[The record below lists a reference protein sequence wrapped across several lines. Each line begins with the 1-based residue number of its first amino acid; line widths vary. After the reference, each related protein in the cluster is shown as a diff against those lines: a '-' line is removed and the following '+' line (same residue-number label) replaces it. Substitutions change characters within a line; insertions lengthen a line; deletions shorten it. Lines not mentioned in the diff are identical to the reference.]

1 MRTRTLLHDG
11 WTLSPVGDVGAVPH
25 AVVLRGADGGVPATV
40 PGCVHTDL
48 LAADLID
55 DPYVDR
61 NEPKTSWIG
70 RTDWRYATTFGHDA
84 AATEAGARHQL
95 AFDGLD
101 TIATIEVNGVEVG
114 TSANMH
120 RRYRFDVTDVIRDGD
135 NDLVVTFA
143 APEPWAERA
152 ELELG
157 PRPGSNLAS
166 PAPFNAIRKMACN
179 FGWDWGPILITSGIW
194 KAVALESWTV
204 ARLADVRPTL
214 TVLDAAVGLNTGTV
228 RLEVDV
234 ERSPTIAPTEL
245 RAHFEIAGLPTEL
258 VIIPYDDTDSL
269 SFDLPNMDLWW
280 PHGHGDQ
287 TLYDLDVTL
296 HDDDGATIDSW
307 SRRVGFRTVELDT
320 APDELGSAFT
330 LKINGV
336 PIFARG
342 ANWIPDD
349 CFVSRLTPERYRE
362 RLAASRDANIDLL
375 RVWGGGLYE
384 TDDFYDACDELG
396 ILVWQDFLFAC
407 AAYAEE
413 DPLRAEVEAE
423 ARDNVARLMPHPS
436 LVLWNGCNEN
446 IWGHQDWG
454 WKSTLGD
461 LTWGAGYYFDLLPRV
476 VAELDPTRPYWPGSP
491 YSGEGIHPN
500 DPAHGTT
507 HMWDVWNRVGY
518 EVYRDT
524 VPRFAAEYGWQ
535 APPTWR
541 TLTEA
546 VHDRVISSAS
556 PSMPTHQKAASGDAK
571 LEVGLAPH
579 FPSPAGTDAWL
590 WAMQLN
596 QARAVS
602 VGITHLRAHRG
613 VSMGSVVW
621 QINDCWPVVSWAAID
636 GAGRKKPLW
645 YAMQAAYAPRLLT
658 VAPASGDATN
668 LTVSLVSEDD
678 VSLDGTLTLQRVSF
692 DGEILAESSV
702 AVSLVGRGRLTVD
715 VPAEVA
721 EPLSPGSELLVAR
734 LGELTGLW
742 FFAADRDL
750 EYERTALD
758 VTQARRPD
766 GFVEVTVTARA
777 LVRDLSLQADRLAP
791 TASVDRGLVTLL
803 PGESAMF
810 LVSGVPVDAVLDDIA
825 GWPVLSAA
833 NDLVAGVGSA

>member
-11 WTLSPVGDVGAVPH
+11 WTLRPVGDVDAVPH
-25 AVVLRGADGGVPATV
+25 AVVVRGERGGVPAAV

-48 LAADLID
+48 MAAGLID
-55 DPYVDR
+55 DPYLDR

-70 RTDWRYATTFGHDA
+70 RTDWRYSTSFTHGA
-84 AATEAGARHQL
+84 AAADPDARHQL

-101 TIATIEVNGVEVG
+101 TIATIELNGTQVG

-120 RRYRFDVTDVIRDGD
+120 RRYRFDVTDVVRDGA

-179 FGWDWGPILITSGIW
+179 FGWDWGPVLITSGIW
-194 KAVALESWTV
+194 KSVALESWTV
-204 ARLADVRPTL
+204 ARLADIRPKL
-214 TVLDAAVGLNTGTV
+214 TVLDTSAGLNTGHV
-228 RLEVDV
+228 RIEVDV
-234 ERSPTIAPTEL
+234 ERSPSIRAEEM
-245 RAHFEIAGLPTEL
+245 RAHFTIAGVPTEL
-258 VIIPYDDTDSL
+258 VIIPVDDTDGL
-269 SFDLPNMDLWW
+269 AFDIPEVDLWW
-280 PHGHGDQ
+280 PHGHGAQ
-287 TLYDLDVTL
+287 SRYDLEVVLKDV
-296 HDDDGATIDSW
+296 DGNVIDTW
-307 SRRVGFRTVELDT
+307 ARKVGFRSIDLDT
-320 APDELGSAFT
+320 TPDESGSAFT
-330 LKINGV
+330 LQINSV

-349 CFVSRLTPERYRE
+349 CFVSRVTPERYRE
-362 RLAASRDANIDLL
+362 RLQATRDANIDLL
-375 RVWGGGLYE
+375 RIWGGGLYE
-384 TDDFYDACDELG
+384 TDDFYDLCDELG
-396 ILVWQDFLFAC
+396 ILVWQDFPFAC

-413 DPLRAEVEAE
+413 DPLRAEIVAE

-436 LVLWNGCNEN
+436 LVLWNGGNEN
-446 IWGHQDWG
+446 IWGHEDWG
-454 WKSTLGD
+454 WKPQLGD
-461 LTWGAGYYFDLLPRV
+461 LTWGAGYYFDLLPGI
-476 VAELDPTRPYWPGSP
+476 VAEIDPTRPYWPGSP

-500 DPAHGTT
+500 DPSHGTT
-507 HMWDVWNRVGY
+507 HMWDVWNRVDY
-518 EVYRDT
+518 AAYRDT

-541 TLTEA
+541 TLTDA

-579 FPSPAGTDAWL
+579 FPPPSGTDAWL

-602 VGITHLRAHRG
+602 VGITHLRANRG
-613 VSMGSVVW
+613 TSMGSVVW

-658 VAPASGDATN
+658 VQPAGGDGVA

-678 VSLDGTLTLQRVSF
+678 VSLVGSLRLRRLSF
-692 DGEILAESSV
+692 DGDLLAETSV
-702 AVSLVGRGRLTVD
+702 DVSLVGRGRLTVD
-715 VPAEVA
+715 VPADLA
-721 EPLSPGSELLVAR
+721 EPLDPNSELLVAEF
-734 LGELTGLW
+734 GDLTDRW
-742 FFAADRDL
+742 FFAPDREL
-750 EYERTALD
+750 AYERTALD
-758 VTQARRPD
+758 VTPTRRAD
-766 GFVEVTVTARA
+766 GVVEVTVTARA
-777 LVRDLSLQADRLAP
+777 LVRDLSLQADRLAA

-803 PGESAMF
+803 PGQTATF
-810 LVSGVPVDAVLDDIA
+810 QVSGVPAEAALDAVT
-825 GWPVLSAA
+825 GWPVLSSA
-833 NDLVAGVGSA
+833 NDLVAGRA